1 MQIVH
6 SLCSEAPAAMRLLEI
21 VILTLIVVYPDEGLS
36 AKRPNKA
43 SKKPDINGPCGK
55 RYLRQINGKCYY
67 FAGKKMNWFGAQ
79 NNCLRKN
86 LNLADLATR
95 EEYNGIVYYLR
106 ARGNMEDF
114 WFGGNDL
121 QTEGRFTY
129 ISTGRPVRYF
139 GGLKGIEATFRA
151 NLDDC
156 LEIRLRQNTT
166 GITDDNCQEKQYFIC
181 QTNAVKC
188 AQPVEGGANDTQHS
202 HEHLHHFHHDTEKGK
217 EDRDGSENRD
227 NEQRDV
233 ESDSRP
239 ADNSNSTEV
248 RELPAEA
255 SGENTSANG
264 EENTPMAEESLGTT
278 IVPPANGGEGTLPA
292 PEGTAT
298 ANGTETS
305 APAKAE
311 GETPVPPAEGAETP
325 VPPAAG
331 AETPAPPAEG
341 AEAAAPPAEGAETPA
356 APTGEGAGAE
366 PAPAGSGEAAAPEKP
381 PEDQAETPAPENPDN
396 PAGRAPKTTPVEI
409 TTTTASYEKP
419 DEAHGK
425 TDLATKNLDEELI
438 STVPVP
444 VPVPVPD
451 ETTSAH

>member
-1 MQIVH
+1 
-6 SLCSEAPAAMRLLEI
+6 MRLLEI
-21 VILTLIVVYPDEGLS
+21 VILTLIVVYPDGGLS
-36 AKRPNKA
+36 IKRPNKA

-188 AQPVEGGANDTQHS
+188 AQPVEGGANDTHHS
-202 HEHLHHFHHDTEKGK
+202 HEHLHHFHHDAEKGK
-217 EDRDGSENRD
+217 DRDGSGNRD

-248 RELPAEA
+248 RELPTEV
-255 SGENTSANG
+255 SGENTSAYG

-278 IVPPANGGEGTLPA
+278 VVPPDDGGEGTLPA

-305 APAKAE
+305 GPSKADGETPVPPAE
-311 GETPVPPAEGAETP
+311 GAETPVPPAEGAETP

-331 AETPAPPAEG
+331 VPPAEG
-341 AEAAAPPAEGAETPA
+341 AEAAAPPAEGA
-356 APTGEGAGAE
+356 AE
-366 PAPAGSGEAAAPEKP
+366 PAPPGSGEPAKP
-381 PEDQAETPAPENPDN
+381 SEDQAETPAPDNPDN

-409 TTTTASYEKP
+409 TTTTVRY
-419 DEAHGK
+419 
-425 TDLATKNLDEELI
+425 
-438 STVPVP
+438 
-444 VPVPVPD
+444 
-451 ETTSAH
+451 